1 MKTKIQEDFIKA
13 MKEKNNIAKTALSS
27 LKAKITEGE
36 KANNNK
42 ELSEVEIIKIINKAI
57 KQREDSAL
65 IYRKANRIEQAILEE
80 SESQVL
86 RQYMPKQLSNDELDS
101 ILLEILSKNVNLPK
115 QAMVGKTIGEFNKQ
129 HQGKADLDRVKSRLD
144 ILSNN

>member
-115 QAMVGKTIGEFNKQ
+115 QAMIGKTIGEFNK
-129 HQGKADLDRVKSRLD
+129 HYQGKADLDRVKSRLD

>member
-115 QAMVGKTIGEFNKQ
+115 QAMIGKTIGEFNKQ

>member
-86 RQYMPKQLSNDELDS
+86 RQYMSKQLSNDELDS

>member
-115 QAMVGKTIGEFNKQ
+115 QAMVGKTIGEFNKL

>member
-13 MKEKNNIAKTALSS
+13 MKERNEIAKAALSS

-42 ELSEVEIIKIINKAI
+42 ELSDDEIIKIINKAI
-57 KQREDSAL
+57 KQREDSAS
-65 IYRKANRIEQAILEE
+65 IYRKADRFEQAIAEE
-80 SESQVL
+80 SELQVL
-86 RQYMPKQLSNDELDS
+86 KQYMPEQLSDSELDI
-101 ILLEILSKNVNLPK
+101 ILSQILSKNINLPK

-129 HQGKADLDRVKSRLD
+129 YQGKADLERVKNRLD
-144 ILSNN
+144 ILVNN